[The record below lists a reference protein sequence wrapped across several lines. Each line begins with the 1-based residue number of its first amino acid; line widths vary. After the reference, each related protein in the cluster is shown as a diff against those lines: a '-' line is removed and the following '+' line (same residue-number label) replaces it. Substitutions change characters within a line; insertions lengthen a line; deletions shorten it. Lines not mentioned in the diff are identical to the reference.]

1 MSHIQNINPVV
12 WKIPYGIKANCYLF
26 ALAPKVEIGG
36 YANRPFK
43 STPGQKC
50 EKFKN
55 KNINFNDCDALS
67 ERIICDNPDFVK
79 KILKDDRFDNYGSN
93 HHVICSLLAPG
104 TSLSRNDFHFL
115 RRISFNTFMK
125 SYNQFEKNM
134 SLKCKEQVSKLKPQN
149 TRWVWAH
156 QRGWSTSGPVV
167 EDASGNLILDPLEAD
182 FNYNFLN
189 YSKVC
194 QFFKVKSREATV
206 ESSMDEM
213 YNNRSTF
220 GNQFLKLFNRKT
232 ITTSSGKNNKS
243 MVPRMNNKSMVPGT
257 NTKSMVSRMNNKS
270 MVPGTN
276 TKSMVPRMNN
286 KSMVPKKNN
295 IYSLTPKVSKE
306 LTVYNKS
313 INKKKVITKSNKQMI
328 KELNRLFK
336 SLPEKAGNYNSKS
349 IKLPTK
355 LKYGNLPVTKENQ
368 HHVTYNTP
376 KFVLK
381 IKDTKVAKINR

>member
-149 TRWVWAH
+149 TRCS
-156 QRGWSTSGPVV
+156 STW
-167 EDASGNLILDPLEAD
+167 
-182 FNYNFLN
+182 
-189 YSKVC
+189 
-194 QFFKVKSREATV
+194 FK
-206 ESSMDEM
+206 ESS
-213 YNNRSTF
+213 
-220 GNQFLKLFNRKT
+220 
-232 ITTSSGKNNKS
+232 I
-243 MVPRMNNKSMVPGT
+243 
-257 NTKSMVSRMNNKS
+257 
-270 MVPGTN
+270 
-276 TKSMVPRMNN
+276 
-286 KSMVPKKNN
+286 
-295 IYSLTPKVSKE
+295 
-306 LTVYNKS
+306 
-313 INKKKVITKSNKQMI
+313 
-328 KELNRLFK
+328 
-336 SLPEKAGNYNSKS
+336 LP
-349 IKLPTK
+349 
-355 LKYGNLPVTKENQ
+355 
-368 HHVTYNTP
+368 
-376 KFVLK
+376 
-381 IKDTKVAKINR
+381 

>member
-1 MSHIQNINPVV
+1 
-12 WKIPYGIKANCYLF
+12 
-26 ALAPKVEIGG
+26 
-36 YANRPFK
+36 
-43 STPGQKC
+43 
-50 EKFKN
+50 
-55 KNINFNDCDALS
+55 
-67 ERIICDNPDFVK
+67 
-79 KILKDDRFDNYGSN
+79 
-93 HHVICSLLAPG
+93 
-104 TSLSRNDFHFL
+104 
-115 RRISFNTFMK
+115 
-125 SYNQFEKNM
+125 
-134 SLKCKEQVSKLKPQN
+134 
-149 TRWVWAH
+149 
-156 QRGWSTSGPVV
+156 
-167 EDASGNLILDPLEAD
+167 
-182 FNYNFLN
+182 
-189 YSKVC
+189 
-194 QFFKVKSREATV
+194 
-206 ESSMDEM
+206 
-213 YNNRSTF
+213 
-220 GNQFLKLFNRKT
+220 
-232 ITTSSGKNNKS
+232 
-243 MVPRMNNKSMVPGT
+243 
-257 NTKSMVSRMNNKS
+257 